1 MSIGKSKISDID
13 FSSMESNIN
22 KSMELTDATENFDG
36 QVNALH
42 SAKSSLDESTK
53 ALIEAKADMNTARLR
68 LDNAATNVNAAADTI
83 SGKVDEIKKS
93 RIAVEVDPNDW
104 QRLTKVSKTIIDGE
118 NGALEK
124 HRIELSNKL
133 ESHYYNMCNQLGRN
147 EGVWI
152 SGKLWTY
159 VMWFSIACYAYT
171 FISLSIM
178 FASLLRSRP
187 PLPSRSMTLRS
198 WLSGTT

>member
-36 QVNALH
+36 QIKALH
-42 SAKSSLDESTK
+42 TAKSSLDESTR

-68 LDNAATNVNAAADTI
+68 LYNAATNANAAADTI

-104 QRLTKVSKTIIDGE
+104 QRLAKVSKTIIDGE
-118 NGALEK
+118 NGALEQ
-124 HRIELSNKL
+124 HRIEMANKL
-133 ESHYYNMCNQLGRN
+133 ESHYYNMCNHLSRN

-152 SGKLWTY
+152 SGKVWTY
-159 VMWFSIACYAYT
+159 AMWFTIGCYLYT
-171 FISLSIM
+171 FVSLILM
-178 FASLLRSRP
+178 LA
-187 PLPSRSMTLRS
+187 
-198 WLSGTT
+198 

>member
-36 QVNALH
+36 QIKALH
-42 SAKSSLDESTK
+42 AAKSSLDESTK

-68 LDNAATNVNAAADTI
+68 LDNAATNANAAADTI
-83 SGKVDEIKKS
+83 SGKMEEIKKS

-104 QRLTKVSKTIIDGE
+104 QRLAKVSKTIIEGE
-118 NGALEK
+118 NGVLEK
-124 HRIELSNKL
+124 HRIELVNKL
-133 ESHYYNMCNQLGRN
+133 ESHYYNMCNQLSRN

-152 SGKLWTY
+152 SGKFWTY
-159 VMWFSIACYAYT
+159 VMWFSIACYLYT
-171 FISLSIM
+171 FISIILII
-178 FASLLRSRP
+178 A
-187 PLPSRSMTLRS
+187 
-198 WLSGTT
+198 GAVGK

>member
-1 MSIGKSKISDID
+1 
-13 FSSMESNIN
+13 
-22 KSMELTDATENFDG
+22 
-36 QVNALH
+36 
-42 SAKSSLDESTK
+42 
-53 ALIEAKADMNTARLR
+53 MNTARLR

-93 RIAVEVDPNDW
+93 RIAEEVDPNDW

-178 FASLLRSRP
+178 FALAF
-187 PLPSRSMTLRS
+187 
-198 WLSGTT
+198 GK

>member
-36 QVNALH
+36 QIKALH
-42 SAKSSLDESTK
+42 TAKSSLDESTK

-68 LDNAATNVNAAADTI
+68 LDNAATNANAAADTI
-83 SGKVDEIKKS
+83 SGKMDEIKKS

-104 QRLTKVSKTIIDGE
+104 QRLAKVSKTIIDGE
-118 NGALEK
+118 NGVLEK
-124 HRIELSNKL
+124 HRIEMANKL
-133 ESHYYNMCNQLGRN
+133 KSHYYDMCNQLSRN

-152 SGKLWTY
+152 SGKVWTY
-159 VMWFSIACYAYT
+159 VMWFSIGCYLYT
-171 FISLSIM
+171 FVSLILM
-178 FASLLRSRP
+178 LA
-187 PLPSRSMTLRS
+187 
-198 WLSGTT
+198 

>member
-22 KSMELTDATENFDG
+22 KSMELTDATENYDG
-36 QVNALH
+36 QENTLH

-68 LDNAATNVNAAADTI
+68 LDNAATNANAAADTI

-104 QRLTKVSKTIIDGE
+104 QRLAKVSKTIIDGE

-124 HRIELSNKL
+124 HRIEMANKL
-133 ESHYYNMCNQLGRN
+133 GPTIIICAIKLSRN
-147 EGVWI
+147 ERVWI
-152 SGKLWTY
+152 SGKVWTY
-159 VMWFSIACYAYT
+159 VT
-171 FISLSIM
+171 
-178 FASLLRSRP
+178 
-187 PLPSRSMTLRS
+187 
-198 WLSGTT
+198 